1 MDSTR
6 RRESP
11 LGTESET
18 GNDMRSMSRSVR
30 RGRCGIAED
39 LGLKK
44 ERDGTGCQC
53 RILGSVVEGIRSDER
68 MWNDSVDAL
77 WIVVVERLVVFQPG
91 LLR

>member
-18 GNDMRSMSRSVR
+18 GNDIRSMSRSDK
-30 RGRCGIAED
+30 RGRCGIADD

-44 ERDGTGCQC
+44 GWDGASC
-53 RILGSVVEGIRSDER
+53 RILGSVVEAIGSDER

-77 WIVVVERLVVFQPG
+77 WIVVVERLVVCQPG